1 MRLHNREFKT
11 IFQQT
16 QADLGEAESNWSI
29 GPIKVVGNN
38 YPETTCNELTW
49 EVTDASISS

>member
-16 QADLGEAESNWSI
+16 QAHLGEAESNWNI
-29 GPIKVVGNN
+29 GPI
-38 YPETTCNELTW
+38 
-49 EVTDASISS
+49 SQ